1 MKILSAVKSFLLKPI
16 GKSDIYAALGRVIS
30 APILRK
36 KAVLW
41 ALILLCAAWFLLQA
55 YPYLNM
61 WDLDSISYY
70 AGAHGL
76 RQHINIYDDNEFQSM
91 ADTLVGKGVIVN
103 PYIYPPLLAQ
113 LCLPLTRL
121 SPSAF
126 FLLVF
131 ILNVVLTFFN
141 LFLLSRLLE
150 LDRRPTVL
158 PLLFPFAL
166 LLFNAPILRTIDYG
180 QINIL
185 VFTATLLFMACQK
198 RGKPFAAGFFL
209 SLAVFIKI
217 YPILFVLPFIFF
229 KRWKSLA
236 AFIVNSAAMLVLS
249 IGVSG
254 PAPWLD
260 FVKSTL
266 SLFFKKPDSPFT
278 RGFQSSFTNVSLK
291 GFLTQGF
298 AQLHLPEALV
308 VPLFLLAAVL
318 LVLWIFV
325 SPRKREVAA
334 DPALEGSLIFI
345 LTLVL
350 APITWPHHYVIM
362 MFPAAYL
369 FRRIIDEKRYAAFLL
384 LALFGGQVFYQQ
396 PWGAFPFNQL
406 WLPATLGFLGLLMRF
421 GRAPSLEGA
430 PENEGPGTRVREGR
444 VGPVVMDASRK
455 IDSPRAREKRP

>member
-1 MKILSAVKSFLLKPI
+1 MKILPAAKSLLLKPL
-16 GKSDIYAALGRVIS
+16 GKSDIYAALDRGIS
-30 APILRK
+30 APLLQK

-55 YPYLNM
+55 YPYLNT

-70 AGAHGL
+70 AGAYGL
-76 RQHINIYDDNEFQSM
+76 RQHINIYNDNEFQSM
-91 ADTLVGKGVIVN
+91 ADTLVGKGVIVY
-103 PYIYPPLLAQ
+103 PYIYPPFLAQ
-113 LCLPLTRL
+113 LCLPFTRF

-131 ILNVVLTFFN
+131 IMNIALTFFN
-141 LFLLSRLLE
+141 LYLLARLLE
-150 LDRRPTVL
+150 LDRCPTIL

-166 LLFNAPILRTIDYG
+166 ILFNAPILTTIDYG

-185 VFTATLLFMACQK
+185 VFTAMLLFLAFQK
-198 RGKPFAAGFFL
+198 KGKPFAAGFFL

-236 AFIVNSAAMLVLS
+236 AFIVNGVAMLALS

-254 PAPWLD
+254 AAPWVD

-278 RGFQSSFTNVSLK
+278 RVFQPSFPNLSLK

-298 AQLHLPEALV
+298 AQLHLPESLD
-308 VPLFLLAAVL
+308 VPLFLMAAVL

-325 SPRKREVAA
+325 TLRKIEVAA
-334 DPALEGSLIFI
+334 DPALESSLLFI
-345 LTLVL
+345 LSLVL
-350 APITWPHHYVIM
+350 APITWTHHYVIM

-384 LALFGGQVFYQQ
+384 LAFLAIQILYGL
-396 PWGAFPFNQL
+396 PCGAFPYNQGRFL
-406 WLPATLGFLGLLMRF
+406 AVLGFLGMLLHFARTSPVNDDAVRGVK
-421 GRAPSLEGA
+421 GRARREPGEIIPSGA
-430 PENEGPGTRVREGR
+430 
-444 VGPVVMDASRK
+444 S
-455 IDSPRAREKRP
+455 

>member
-1 MKILSAVKSFLLKPI
+1 MKTLAAVKSFLLKPI
-16 GKSDIYAALGRVIS
+16 GKSDSYAVLGKVIS

-55 YPYLNM
+55 YPYLNT

-76 RQHINIYDDNEFQSM
+76 RKHINIYDDNEFQSM
-91 ADTLVGKGVIVN
+91 VDTLVGKGVIVN

-131 ILNVVLTFFN
+131 ILNVALTFFN
-141 LFLLSRLLE
+141 LFLLSRFLE
-150 LDRRPTVL
+150 LDRHPTIL
-158 PLLFPFAL
+158 PLLFPFTL
-166 LLFNAPILRTIDYG
+166 LLFNAPILTTIDYG

-185 VFTATLLFMACQK
+185 VFTATLLFMAFQK
-198 RGKPFAAGFFL
+198 KGKPFAAGFFL

-236 AFIVNSAAMLVLS
+236 AFIVNSAAMLALS
-249 IGVSG
+249 IVVSG
-254 PAPWLD
+254 AALWLD
-260 FVKSTL
+260 FAKSTL

-278 RGFQSSFTNVSLK
+278 QGFQSSFNNVSLK

-298 AQLHLPEALV
+298 ARLHLPESPV

-334 DPALEGSLIFI
+334 DPALEGSLLLI

-350 APITWPHHYVIM
+350 APITWSHHFVIM
-362 MFPAAYL
+362 LFPLAYL
-369 FRRIIDEKRYAAFLL
+369 FGRIIREKRYAFFPLLAFLGSL
-384 LALFGGQVFYQQ
+384 ILYEV
-396 PWGAFPFNQL
+396 PWGAFPYNQVRFM
-406 WLPATLGFLGLLMRF
+406 AVLGFLGMLLHFARTSPMNDYAVWGVN
-421 GRAPSLEGA
+421 GRARREPGEIIPSGA
-430 PENEGPGTRVREGR
+430 
-444 VGPVVMDASRK
+444 S
-455 IDSPRAREKRP
+455 

>member
-1 MKILSAVKSFLLKPI
+1 MKILAAVKSFLLKPI
-16 GKSDIYAALGRVIS
+16 GKNDIYAALGRVIS
-30 APILRK
+30 APIVRK

-41 ALILLCAAWFLLQA
+41 ALILFCAAWFLLQA

-91 ADTLVGKGVIVN
+91 ADTLLGKGVIVY

-113 LCLPLTRL
+113 LCLPLTRF
-121 SPSAF
+121 SPSTF

-131 ILNVVLTFFN
+131 IMNVALTFFN

-150 LDRRPTVL
+150 LDRRPTIL

-166 LLFNAPILRTIDYG
+166 LLFNAPLLTTIDYG

-185 VFTATLLFMACQK
+185 VFTATLLYMTFQK
-198 RGKPFAAGFFL
+198 KGKPFAAGFFL

-236 AFIVNSAAMLVLS
+236 AFIVNSAAMLALS

-254 PAPWLD
+254 AAPWLV
-260 FVKSTL
+260 FAKSTL

-278 RGFQSSFTNVSLK
+278 RVFQPSFSNVSLK

-298 AQLHLPEALV
+298 AQLHLPESPV

-334 DPALEGSLIFI
+334 DLALEGSLLFI
-345 LTLVL
+345 LSLVL
-350 APITWPHHYVIM
+350 APITWTHHYVIM

-369 FRRIIDEKRYAAFLL
+369 FRRIIDEKKYGAFLL
-384 LALFGGQVFYQQ
+384 LAFLASQILYEL
-396 PWGAFPFNQL
+396 PWGAFPYNQVRFM
-406 WLPATLGFLGLLMRF
+406 AVLGFLGMLLHFARTSPKNGYAVWGEK
-421 GRAPSLEGA
+421 GRARQA
-430 PENEGPGTRVREGR
+430 PEKITPAA
-444 VGPVVMDASRK
+444 AS
-455 IDSPRAREKRP
+455 